1 MKKLISRTS
10 FVFLLFTA
18 ILTSCTQ
25 NQRARSFGGNEIVK
39 LPEHNILINSTW
51 KQDNLWILTKDTL
64 TGKLYFRESSSFGL
78 LEGSIEFK

>member
-1 MKKLISRTS
+1 MKKLTM
-10 FVFLLFTA
+10 FLVFTA
-18 ILTSCTQ
+18 ILASCTQ
-25 NQRARSFGGNEIVK
+25 NQRARSFGGNEVVK

-64 TGKLYFRESSSFGL
+64 TNKFYFRESSSFGL